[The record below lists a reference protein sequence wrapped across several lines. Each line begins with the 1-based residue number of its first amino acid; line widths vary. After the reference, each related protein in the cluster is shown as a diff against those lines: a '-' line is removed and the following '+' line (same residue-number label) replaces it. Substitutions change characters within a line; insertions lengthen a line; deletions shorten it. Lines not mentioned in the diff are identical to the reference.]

1 VTVLARTVI
10 VAVLVRIRH
19 NLGMKLTK
27 PLPARSV
34 RVAVALPPEVATLL
48 RTEAARQGR
57 STSSL
62 AGFLLEN
69 AIRQV
74 SA

>member
-1 VTVLARTVI
+1 
-10 VAVLVRIRH
+10 
-19 NLGMKLTK
+19 MKLTK